1 MTNPTDTG
9 GENPTIRDVRPPA
22 DTQPATGVTYPDSR
36 LEALLAVLLVEDIPG
51 IAILFLWQAR
61 GMRTVT
67 GLLLA
72 AALVASGCGGGGSD
86 PLDTAAPTTTVA
98 STTTAPPTTT
108 PTTATPTTTSVANFS
123 VRDFSVT
130 DLTGAD
136 FAGADLEG
144 ASFYV
149 AILEGADFSGA
160 NLAGADFLRANLEGA
175 NLAGANLEGANLDW
189 AILWGTDLTGAN
201 MAEARLHEAT
211 ADTDTRWPDGFDPVA
226 AGVTF
231 TTTVAARLVPNP
243 VFEACVTA
251 ILGEGYDDGSR
262 GAHQGDDPVLTAEE
276 RDALML
282 AHTSA
287 TLACTLE
294 MVQDD
299 DTVMAAAAAF
309 RSCMLTQLD
318 AFGITADVHP
328 LLPQLITPWKD
339 LSPGRTLQWDDLF
352 GPCDA
357 LRTDY
362 SSLTAAVFYVEASG
376 L

>member
-1 MTNPTDTG
+1 MTH
-9 GENPTIRDVRPPA
+9 
-22 DTQPATGVTYPDSR
+22 PDSS
-36 LEALLAVLLVEDIPG
+36 LEALLAVLLVEDILC

-61 GMRTVT
+61 GMSTVT

-72 AALVASGCGGGGSD
+72 VALVASGCGGGGSD
-86 PLDTAAPTTTVA
+86 TLDTAAPTTTVA
-98 STTTAPPTTT
+98 PTTTAAPTTTTEAPPTTT
-108 PTTATPTTTSVANFS
+108 TSVA
-123 VRDFSVT
+123 DFSVT

-144 ASFYV
+144 ANFYV
-149 AILEGADFSGA
+149 ANLEGADFSGA

-175 NLAGANLEGANLDW
+175 NLAGANLAGANLDW

-226 AGVTF
+226 AGVAFDLDTAHL
-231 TTTVAARLVPNP
+231 TPEAAGLVPDP
-243 VFEACVTA
+243 VFEACVTG

-299 DTVMAAAAAF
+299 DVVMAAAAAF

>member
-1 MTNPTDTG
+1 
-9 GENPTIRDVRPPA
+9 
-22 DTQPATGVTYPDSR
+22 VTYPDSR
-36 LEALLAVLLVEDIPG
+36 REALLAVLLVEDIPG

-72 AALVASGCGGGGSD
+72 VALVASGCGGGGSD

>member
-1 MTNPTDTG
+1 
-9 GENPTIRDVRPPA
+9 
-22 DTQPATGVTYPDSR
+22 
-36 LEALLAVLLVEDIPG
+36 
-51 IAILFLWQAR
+51 
-61 GMRTVT
+61 MRTVT

-72 AALVASGCGGGGSD
+72 VALVASGCGGGGSD

-160 NLAGADFLRANLEGA
+160 NLAGAGFLRANLEGA

-339 LSPGRTLQWDDLF
+339 LSPERTLQWDELF

>member
-1 MTNPTDTG
+1 
-9 GENPTIRDVRPPA
+9 
-22 DTQPATGVTYPDSR
+22 
-36 LEALLAVLLVEDIPG
+36 
-51 IAILFLWQAR
+51 
-61 GMRTVT
+61 MRTVP

-72 AALVASGCGGGGSD
+72 VALVASGCGGGGSD

-98 STTTAPPTTT
+98 STTTAPPTTTPTTAT

-175 NLAGANLEGANLDW
+175 NLAGANLEGADLEW
-189 AILWGTDLTGAN
+189 AILWGADLTGANLTGANLTEADFAAADLDDVSVVGLDLDGNPTRAILWGANLEGADLTGAN
-201 MAEARLHEAT
+201 MIGTRLHGAT

-231 TTTVAARLVPNP
+231 TTTAAAGLVPNP

-339 LSPGRTLQWDDLF
+339 LSPGRTLQWDELF

>member
-1 MTNPTDTG
+1 MG
-9 GENPTIRDVRPPA
+9 KNPTIRDVRPPS

-36 LEALLAVLLVEDIPG
+36 REALLAVLLVEDIPG

-98 STTTAPPTTT
+98 STTTAPLTTT

-287 TLACTLE
+287 TLSCTLE

-339 LSPGRTLQWDDLF
+339 LSPGRTLQWDELF

>member
-9 GENPTIRDVRPPA
+9 GENPTIRDVRPPS

-149 AILEGADFSGA
+149 AILEGVDFSGA

-339 LSPGRTLQWDDLF
+339 LSPGRTLQWDELF